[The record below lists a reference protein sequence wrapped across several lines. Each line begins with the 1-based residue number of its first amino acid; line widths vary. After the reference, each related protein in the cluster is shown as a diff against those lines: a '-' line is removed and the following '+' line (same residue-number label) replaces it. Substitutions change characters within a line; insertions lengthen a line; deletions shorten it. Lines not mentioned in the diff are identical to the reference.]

1 MSIVKMKKVAVIGL
15 DTMKEKLISDL
26 MELGVVQITDQSQ
39 RLAEDEKWQGL
50 GTMDGDD
57 DRVASL
63 DSEINRVTLALD
75 TLARYSVEKSPLFF
89 TRRAMKARD
98 FAETMEGR
106 KSIVADTDY
115 ILGLNESLHGLREQI
130 NKRNTDLSSITPWI
144 GYDLPL
150 DVEHT
155 EFTEINLGVV
165 PSTVD
170 IGVLDQR
177 IQEVSEAVALSEV
190 NRDKDLIYLMV
201 VTMKENQDDVLTVMK
216 QHGYTPTPFKGF
228 AGSANDNRNRIIRE
242 IKEKE
247 EECKKIEDEISTL
260 SRMRPGIECL
270 HDELIMERDHVKIKS
285 NLLKTKRTFNL
296 EGWVPEHCEEAVN
309 KVLEASECCYEYRD
323 PDDEEEV
330 PVMIQNNSFN
340 SPFEAIT
347 EMYSLPDYHGVDP
360 TKYFG
365 IFYAIFFGMMLSDA
379 GYGIVIAVACF
390 IILKKFALEGMS
402 YKMIKMFFY
411 CGLATIFWG
420 AMFGGWFGN
429 FFQTAAKIM
438 FNKDITISP
447 IWFDPI
453 ADPTRLLI
461 WSLIFG
467 VVHLFVGMGIKA
479 GMDIKRGHWLD
490 AVFDVFSWYMIIL
503 GAAMWLA
510 GGSISQALVTPGKYM
525 TIAGALIVLLTG
537 GRDRKGIG
545 KVIGGL
551 SSLYGVTGYISDILS
566 YARLLA
572 LGLATGVIANVV
584 NTLGSVAGGGLV
596 GSIVL
601 MVVFVVGHT
610 FNMAINTLGAFVHS
624 SRLQYIEFFGK
635 FYEDGGE
642 EFVPFRKNTKYV
654 RLTSGTDEDK

>member
-1 MSIVKMKKVAVIGL
+1 MKKVAVIGL

>member
-1 MSIVKMKKVAVIGL
+1 MKKVAVIGL

-260 SRMRPGIECL
+260 SRMRQGIECL